1 MIMKKHSSNLYNILL
16 LLSRNIFFY
25 RKIALSDTFE
35 TRLYLIFI
43 HLSILMIIFKKK
55 NSKFDQKLYDSLF
68 HNIENNLRE
77 LGFGDVT
84 VNKKMKVFNKILY
97 DILLKINISK
107 EDDFKLNYQLIS
119 SYFLVLNNEKDQK
132 YLEFKKYFDNFY
144 DFCFA
149 LPLNSVISNI
159 SKFKY

>member
-1 MIMKKHSSNLYNILL
+1 MYNILL

-25 RKIALSDTFE
+25 RKIVLSDNFE

-43 HLSILMIIFKKK
+43 HFSILMIIYKKK

-77 LGFGDVT
+77 LGFGDVA
-84 VNKKMKVFNKILY
+84 VNKKMKIFNKILY
-97 DILLKINISK
+97 DILLKINKS
-107 EDDFKLNYQLIS
+107 EQNNFKLNHQLIS
-119 SYFLVLNNEKDQK
+119 NYFSVLNNEKDQK
-132 YLEFKKYFDNFY
+132 YLEFKKYFDKFY

-149 LPLNSVISNI
+149 LPLNNMIDNI
-159 SKFKY
+159 SKFRY

>member
-1 MIMKKHSSNLYNILL
+1 MYNILL
-16 LLSRNIFFY
+16 SLSRNIFFY
-25 RKIALSDTFE
+25 RKILLSDNFE

-43 HLSILMIIFKKK
+43 HFSILMIIFKQK

-68 HNIENNLRE
+68 YNIENNLRE

-84 VNKKMKVFNKILY
+84 VNKKMKFFNKILY
-97 DILLKINISK
+97 DILLKINSSK
-107 EDDFKLNYQLIS
+107 KSDFKLNHQLIS
-119 SYFLVLNNEKDQK
+119 SYFTVLNNEKDQK
-132 YLEFKKYFDNFY
+132 YIELKKYFDNFY

-149 LPLNSVISNI
+149 LPLNNMIDKI

>member
-1 MIMKKHSSNLYNILL
+1 M
-16 LLSRNIFFY
+16 
-25 RKIALSDTFE
+25 SDTFE

-107 EDDFKLNYQLIS
+107 EGDFKLNYQLIS

-149 LPLNSVISNI
+149 LPLNSVINNI

>member
-1 MIMKKHSSNLYNILL
+1 
-16 LLSRNIFFY
+16 
-25 RKIALSDTFE
+25 
-35 TRLYLIFI
+35 
-43 HLSILMIIFKKK
+43 MIIFKKK

-149 LPLNSVISNI
+149 LPLNSMINSV

>member
-1 MIMKKHSSNLYNILL
+1 MIFTKHNTNLYNILL

-25 RKIALSDTFE
+25 RKLLLSDNFE

-43 HLSILMIIFKKK
+43 HFSILMIIFKKK
-55 NSKFDQKLYDSLF
+55 NSKLDQKLYDSLF
-68 HNIENNLRE
+68 NNIENDLRE

-84 VNKKMKVFNKILY
+84 VNKKMKIFNKILY
-97 DILLKINISK
+97 DILLKINIS
-107 EDDFKLNYQLIS
+107 EDNNFKLNHQLIS
-119 SYFLVLNNEKDQK
+119 NYFSVLSNVKDQK
-132 YLEFKKYFDNFY
+132 YIEFKKYFDNFY

-149 LPLNSVISNI
+149 LPLNNMINNI